1 MSETGLKI
9 FRLNINGSFD
19 EISYENIKD
28 VFTIVNIL
36 AIYVPQ
42 KKTMYIWI
50 GPNAIQAL
58 KIHISNIRVLLK
70 EEFPDFRIIRNFTF
84 EMRDE
89 PYDFFKN
96 LDISKEELYTI
107 IDYQEEVMLPI
118 LREVDN
124 LRTKSN
130 NFIESED
137 YANAIKISE
146 EIIVLANKIEDDAV
160 LAEQKRLLNEIK
172 SKNEEKEIIDEI
184 LEGASAIEEEF
195 SNLIEAKEFLKA
207 HQLIEEFEKS
217 FRDKYDLSLIPTI
230 RALIL
235 REEKIWKKE
244 QNRLVKVLNKLE
256 NDFFLALKNLEVES
270 AIRVLEKGKSMFLN
284 LVNDEIKSKWDG
296 YDVEIQITKEKV
308 KLITKCDDFIGEH
321 AKLKEDFQFNT
332 ITTRLIDLLDNVKNL
347 KIADYRKKLEDIQ
360 IKVNL
365 AEDSYN
371 KKLAKIAELEKKI
384 KIDQSNNLLDN
395 ILENYQNIIKL
406 AISVNKSEIEKKYS
420 SILTQTEEAIEKK
433 RIFEEKQKKLKNELS
448 QIEKEI
454 LTFLKNM
461 DVEKVEGLIEKSEIY
476 LAEVVD
482 NALKESWND
491 INKRVELTRDLI
503 QKVEA
508 LSKNG
513 FMALESKSYEDS
525 LKNYDQIVSLIQ
537 GYSKQ
542 IKVKVS

>member
-50 GPNAIQAL
+50 GRNAIQAL

-124 LRTKSN
+124 LRTKLN

-137 YANAIKISE
+137 YANAIKTSE
-146 EIIVLANKIEDDAV
+146 DIIVLANKIEDDAV
-160 LAEQKRLLNEIK
+160 LVEQKRLITEIK

-184 LEGASAIEEEF
+184 LEGASAIEKEF

-230 RALIL
+230 KALLL

-308 KLITKCDDFIGEH
+308 KLIKKCDVFIGEY

-332 ITTRLIDLLDNVKNL
+332 ITTRLIDLLENVKNL

-360 IKVNL
+360 IEVNL

-371 KKLAKIAELEKKI
+371 KKLVKIAELEKKI

-395 ILENYQNIIKL
+395 IIENYQNIIKL

-420 SILTQTEEAIEKK
+420 SILTQTEEANENK

-461 DVEKVEGLIEKSEIY
+461 DVEKVESLIEKSEIH

-491 INKRVELTRDLI
+491 INKRVELARDLI
-503 QKVEA
+503 QKVET

-542 IKVKVS
+542 IKGKVS